1 MAWEET
7 ITEKSGGLLMTDKS
21 DLVNGVQDDSAF
33 EQDLYD
39 AELERYRQVVR
50 ENLDEAMRRYG
61 FTLYHSLVHWDNEN
75 RLDLEDALLQLEIAE
90 KIGMKPR
97 DAVDYFN
104 FAWTA
109 IHKEDWAKAIR
120 LLKSAVTDDPSFA
133 DAWYN
138 LALCLERAGKVDDAK
153 QAWEKFLAT
162 AESEDAKKQV
172 EAHLATLAA
181 S

>member
-1 MAWEET
+1 M
-7 ITEKSGGLLMTDKS
+7 TEKS
-21 DLVNGVQDDSAF
+21 DLVNVEQDENTA

-50 ENLDEAMRRYG
+50 EDLDEAMRRYG

-75 RLDLEDALLQLEIAE
+75 RLNLEDAILQLEIAE
-90 KIGMKPR
+90 RIGMKPR
-97 DAVDYFN
+97 DAMDYFN
-104 FAWTA
+104 FAWIA

-120 LLKSAVTDDPSFA
+120 LLEGAVNEDPSFA

-138 LALCLERAGKVDDAK
+138 LALCLERAGKVDEAK

-172 EAHLATLAA
+172 EAHLATLTT